1 MDDNNVSLEE
11 LRRWISENDI
21 PNTPPYKRTL
31 LDIVGCAHHENNWSD
46 IYKFF
51 LREKEEHGLGDLFI
65 RSLEKVINKD
75 KGWMQDFCII
85 REEGAKDGENNQEES
100 SQQDAI
106 NKKKQ
111 GRIDLL
117 ILGAKKRAI
126 IIENKV
132 HATIEGNGN
141 PLLTYKTSVEK
152 RGYEEIKGI
161 VLAVSNN
168 NNDIKI
174 TREAGY
180 DYITHLDFIAEVER
194 NLDKYKS
201 KANPLYLPL
210 LYDFIQTI
218 KNITN
223 QKVTMKQNEFFFEN
237 YDKIK
242 AINNIYSNI
251 VREYKNAFNAKN
263 KKEYFKSLSLENDY
277 KSFDDKEIVYLK
289 YSDSDLYLTI
299 VLNYLWDKI
308 EQNKAKINKPFVRMI
323 IEHRGKRIAK
333 KHEGIE
339 IAKQY
344 CDNKDIH
351 STVASDENGYWQHF
365 AYCDIIVEEVNP
377 ENVVKAISNA
387 LTKEKPIYILLK
399 KIAECIK

>member
-1 MDDNNVSLEE
+1 MDKLN
-11 LRRWISENDI
+11 
-21 PNTPPYKRTL
+21 
-31 LDIVGCAHHENNWSD
+31 
-46 IYKFF
+46 
-51 LREKEEHGLGDLFI
+51 
-65 RSLEKVINKD
+65 
-75 KGWMQDFCII
+75 FC
-85 REEGAKDGENNQEES
+85 
-100 SQQDAI
+100 SQ
-106 NKKKQ
+106 K
-111 GRIDLL
+111 
-117 ILGAKKRAI
+117 
-126 IIENKV
+126 
-132 HATIEGNGN
+132 
-141 PLLTYKTSVEK
+141 TY
-152 RGYEEIKGI
+152 
-161 VLAVSNN
+161 
-168 NNDIKI
+168 
-174 TREAGY
+174 
-180 DYITHLDFIAEVER
+180 F
-194 NLDKYKS
+194 DKYKS

-251 VREYKNAFNAKN
+251 VREYKNAFNAKD
-263 KKEYFKSLSLENDY
+263 KKEHFKSLSLENDY

-289 YSDSDLYLTI
+289 YGDCNLYLTI

-308 EQNKAKINKPFVRMI
+308 EQNKAGINKPFVRII
-323 IEHRGKRIAK
+323 IEHKDKRIAK
-333 KHEGIE
+333 IDKGIE
-339 IAKQY
+339 IAEEY

-377 ENVVKAISNA
+377 ENVVKAISND